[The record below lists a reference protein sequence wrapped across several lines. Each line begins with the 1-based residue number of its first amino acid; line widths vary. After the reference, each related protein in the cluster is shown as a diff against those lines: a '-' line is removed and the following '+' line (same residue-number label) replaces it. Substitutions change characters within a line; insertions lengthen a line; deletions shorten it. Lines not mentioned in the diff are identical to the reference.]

1 MQYVGFMREGQRRM
15 IYVNAFLKG
24 IAEGV
29 EWRSGEAPMFF
40 DGGNAL
46 FGVEY
51 DVTEEAFGNFRFN
64 GSA

>member
-1 MQYVGFMREGQRRM
+1 MQYVGFMREGRKM
-15 IYVNAFLKG
+15 IYVNAFLKR
-24 IAEGV
+24 IADDV
-29 EWRSGEAPMFF
+29 EWRKGETPMFF

-51 DVTEEAFGNFRFN
+51 DVAEDAFANFHFN